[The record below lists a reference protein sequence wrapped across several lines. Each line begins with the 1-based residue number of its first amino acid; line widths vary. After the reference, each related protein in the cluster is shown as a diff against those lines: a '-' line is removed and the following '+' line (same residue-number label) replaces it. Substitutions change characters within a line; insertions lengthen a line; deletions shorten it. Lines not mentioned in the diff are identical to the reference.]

1 MPHGNQ
7 DEFLTKLHISASVSP
22 QNANASMKQRFSS
35 LDVKVI
41 AHELQGSLVTLRLA
55 NVYDLSSKILLL
67 KFAKPD
73 NKQQLL
79 VDNGFRCHLT
89 DFSRTTAA
97 APSAFVARL
106 RKYLKTRRLTAVT
119 QVGTDRILEFQFSD
133 GQYRMFLEFFA
144 SGNIILT
151 DADLKILAIS
161 RNVSEGDGQE
171 PQRVGLQYSLE
182 NRQNFGGA
190 PALTKER
197 VRDALK
203 TAAEKAEASAVA
215 GAFSGKKAKGKSG
228 GDLRKALAVSIT
240 ELPPVLVENI
250 LQANRFDVSTK
261 PADVLGN
268 ESLLDAL
275 VGHLSEARGVVE
287 NITASATCTGYIFA
301 RKKATPSSGPD
312 EADETR
318 KREGLL
324 YEDFHPFVPQKFKD
338 DPSVQVLE
346 FEGYNRTV
354 DEFFSS
360 LEGQKLESR
369 LSGREEAAKKKLEA
383 ARHEQAKRI
392 QGLQDAQAMNL
403 RKAAAIEANVER
415 VQEAMDAV
423 NGLLAQGMDWVDI
436 GKLVE
441 REKKRQN
448 PVAEIISLPL
458 KLSENTITLLL
469 AEEEF
474 DEDEAG
480 EDDPFETDDS
490 DSEEERSEANALAK
504 DGKSDKL
511 LTVDIVLSA
520 SPWSNA
526 REYYEERRSAAMKQE
541 KTQLQATKALKS
553 AEQKIAEDLKKGLK
567 QEKALLQPIRKQMWF
582 EKFMWFISSDGYLV
596 LGGKDPQ
603 QSEMLYRRYL
613 RKGDV
618 YCHADVRGAANMV
631 IKNNPNTPDAPIPPA
646 TLSQAGSLAVCS
658 SDAWDSKA
666 GMGAWWVSADQ
677 VSKSTP
683 SGEIMPA
690 GNFTIEGKK
699 NYLPPTQ
706 LLLGL
711 GFVFKISE
719 QSKNKHLK
727 HRIHDERSSMALE
740 GAAAGE
746 DELRNAEEVDDAEDS
761 DVDSEENN
769 PSNGKRANPL
779 QGSGDEGEAVDDARD
794 ELAAVKMSDDRPA
807 NDETATPPVD
817 AIEAGPE
824 AGPGEGA
831 NEADAAAD
839 GEEDGSE
846 EDGPAPSEPATEVS
860 EAPTG
865 ASDAASYTARASEAT
880 GKGHQKRGQKGKARK
895 IAQKYK
901 GQDEED
907 RAAAEALI
915 GAAVGRQRAE
925 AEAAARAQRQAEL
938 EATKE
943 RRRAQHE
950 RKQREV
956 AEQEEIRRAVMKE
969 GLDEPEPDEAEKAT
983 NLDTLVGTPLAGD
996 EIIEVIPVCAPWNAL
1011 VRFKYKV
1018 KMQPGSV
1025 KKGKAVKEVLDR
1037 LKTDSARKGVV
1048 DEAARDT
1055 EKMWPRE
1062 IELIKGLKP
1071 EDVVNSVPVSKLRVM
1086 MAGASGQGG
1095 GAGGGGGKG
1104 KGNGGKGG
1112 KGGKGSKK

>member
-1 MPHGNQ
+1 
-7 DEFLTKLHISASVSP
+7 
-22 QNANASMKQRFSS
+22 MKQRFSS

-41 AHELQGSLVTLRLA
+41 AHELQASLVTLRLA

-79 VDNGFRCHLT
+79 IENGFRCHLT
-89 DFSRTTAA
+89 DFARTTAA

-161 RNVSEGDGQE
+161 RNVGEGEGQE
-171 PQRVGLQYSLE
+171 AQQVGLQYSLE
-182 NRQNFGGA
+182 NRQNYGGI

-197 VRDALK
+197 IRDALK
-203 TAAEKAEASAVA
+203 TAAEKAEANA
-215 GAFSGKKAKGKSG
+215 GASTFSGKKAKGKSG

-240 ELPPVLVENI
+240 ELPPTLVENI
-250 LQANRFDVSTK
+250 LQANSFDVNAK
-261 PADVLGN
+261 LADVLDN

-275 VGHLSEARGVVE
+275 VKYLSEARDIVE

-301 RKKATPSSGPD
+301 KKKATSPSEPV
-312 EADETR
+312 EANAPQ

-324 YEDFHPFVPQKFKD
+324 YDDFHPFVPHKFKKD
-338 DPSVQVLE
+338 SSFETLQ

-369 LSGREEAAKKKLEA
+369 LTGREEAAKKKLED
-383 ARHEQAKRI
+383 ARHEQGKRV

-423 NGLLAQGMDWVDI
+423 NGLIAQGMDWIDI
-436 GKLVE
+436 GKLIE

-448 PVAEIISLPL
+448 PVAETINLPL

-474 DEDEAG
+474 DEDEDEAQ
-480 EDDPFETDDS
+480 EANPYETDES
-490 DSEEERSEANALAK
+490 DSEEESSEATTAK
-504 DGKSDKL
+504 DTKPAKL
-511 LTVDIVLSA
+511 LTVDIVLNV

-526 REYYEERRSAAMKQE
+526 REYYEQRRSAAIKEE
-541 KTQLQATKALKS
+541 KTQQQASKALKS
-553 AEQKIAEDLKKGLK
+553 TEQKIAEDLKKGLK
-567 QEKALLQPIRKQMWF
+567 QEKALLQPIRKQLWF
-582 EKFMWFISSDGYLV
+582 EKFLWFISSDGYLV

-603 QSEMLYRRYL
+603 QSEILYRRYL
-613 RKGDV
+613 RKGDI
-618 YCHADVRGAANMV
+618 YCHADIRGAANIV

-646 TLSQAGSLAVCS
+646 TLSQAGSLSVCS
-658 SDAWDSKA
+658 SEAWDSKA
-666 GMGAWWVSADQ
+666 GMGAWWVNADQ
-677 VSKSTP
+677 VSKSAST
-683 SGEIMPA
+683 GEIMPA
-690 GNFTIEGKK
+690 GDFIIQGKQ

-711 GFVFKISE
+711 GFVFRISE
-719 QSKNKHLK
+719 QSKGSHLK
-727 HRIHDERSSMALE
+727 HRVQDERPSTATE
-740 GAAAGE
+740 EVTADD
-746 DELRNAEEVDDAEDS
+746 DELENTEVVDESDISDDEF
-761 DVDSEENN
+761 SEN
-769 PSNGKRANPL
+769 PSSHEKRANPL
-779 QGSGDEGEAVDDARD
+779 QGSGNEDEAIDDTADKLSTVDIRD
-794 ELAAVKMSDDRPA
+794 QPA
-807 NDETATPPVD
+807 NDEADHSSVD
-817 AIEAGPE
+817 ATEDKQIE
-824 AGPGEGA
+824 GED
-831 NEADAAAD
+831 EADAD
-839 GEEDGSE
+839 EEEHGSE
-846 EDGPAPSEPATEVS
+846 GDEVTPSESATEVS
-860 EAPTG
+860 EAP
-865 ASDAASYTARASEAT
+865 SRISSYSTKTSEAT
-880 GKGHQKRGQKGKARK
+880 KKGGQKRGQKAKAKK

-901 GQDEED
+901 NQDEED
-907 RAAAEALI
+907 RITAEALI
-915 GAAVGRQRAE
+915 GATAGRQRAE
-925 AEAAARAQRQAEL
+925 AEAAAKAQRQAEM
-938 EATKE
+938 EAMKE

-950 RKQREV
+950 RKQKEV
-956 AEQEEIRRAVMKE
+956 AEQEEIRRAMMNE
-969 GLDEPEPDEAEKAT
+969 GLDVLEPDEAEKAT

-1025 KKGKAVKEVLDR
+1025 KKGKAVKEVLER
-1037 LKTDSARKGVV
+1037 LKTDSARKGVI
-1048 DEAARDT
+1048 DEAARDK

-1062 IELIKGLKP
+1062 IELIKALKP
-1071 EDVVNSVPVSKLRVM
+1071 EEIVNTISVSKVRVM
-1086 MAGASGQGG
+1086 LAGASGGEKG
-1095 GAGGGGGKG
+1095 SSGGGKG
-1104 KGNGGKGG
+1104 KGGGKSQGKGG
-1112 KGGKGSKK
+1112 RGGKGSKK

>member
-1 MPHGNQ
+1 
-7 DEFLTKLHISASVSP
+7 
-22 QNANASMKQRFSS
+22 MKQRFSS

-41 AHELQGSLVTLRLA
+41 AHELQASLVTLRLA

-79 VDNGFRCHLT
+79 IENGFRCHLT
-89 DFSRTTAA
+89 DFARTTAA

-161 RNVSEGDGQE
+161 RNVGEGEGQE
-171 PQRVGLQYSLE
+171 AQQVGLQYSLE
-182 NRQNFGGA
+182 NRQNYGGI
-190 PALTKER
+190 PPLTKER
-197 VRDALK
+197 IRDALK
-203 TAAEKAEASAVA
+203 SAAEKAEANA
-215 GAFSGKKAKGKSG
+215 GAGTFSGHKAKGKSG

-240 ELPPVLVENI
+240 ELPPTLVENI
-250 LQANRFDVSTK
+250 LQANSFDITAK
-261 PADVLGN
+261 LADVLDN

-275 VGHLSEARGVVE
+275 VKHLSEARDIVE

-301 RKKATPSSGPD
+301 KKKTTSSSD
-312 EADETR
+312 SVEANESQ

-324 YEDFHPFVPQKFKD
+324 YDDFHPFIPHKFKKD
-338 DPSVQVLE
+338 SSFEILE

-369 LSGREEAAKKKLEA
+369 LTGREEAAKKKLED
-383 ARHEQAKRI
+383 ARHEQSKRI

-423 NGLLAQGMDWVDI
+423 NGLLAQGMDWIDI
-436 GKLVE
+436 GKLIE

-448 PVAEIISLPL
+448 PVAEIINLPL

-474 DEDEAG
+474 DEDEDEA
-480 EDDPFETDDS
+480 EEANPYETDES
-490 DSEEERSEANALAK
+490 DSEEGQNEATSTK
-504 DGKSDKL
+504 DIKPAKL
-511 LTVDIVLSA
+511 LTVDIVLNV

-526 REYYEERRSAAMKQE
+526 REYYEQRRSAAIKEE
-541 KTQLQATKALKS
+541 KTQQQATKALKS
-553 AEQKIAEDLKKGLK
+553 TEQKIAEDLKKGLK
-567 QEKALLQPIRKQMWF
+567 QEKALLQPIRRQLWF
-582 EKFMWFISSDGYLV
+582 EKFLWFISSDGYLV

-603 QSEMLYRRYL
+603 QSEILYRRYL
-613 RKGDV
+613 RKGDI
-618 YCHADVRGAANMV
+618 YCHADIRGAANIV

-646 TLSQAGSLAVCS
+646 TLSQAGSLSVCS
-658 SDAWDSKA
+658 SEAWDSKA
-666 GMGAWWVSADQ
+666 GMGAWWVNADQ
-677 VSKSTP
+677 VSKSALT
-683 SGEIMPA
+683 GEIMPA
-690 GNFTIEGKK
+690 GNFIIQGKK

-711 GFVFKISE
+711 GFVFRISE
-719 QSKNKHLK
+719 QSKGSHLK
-727 HRIHDERSSMALE
+727 HRVQDDRSST
-740 GAAAGE
+740 AAEEATAGE
-746 DELRNAEEVDDAEDS
+746 DGPEDKEEIDES
-761 DVDSEENN
+761 DVSDDEFSEN
-769 PSNGKRANPL
+769 PSSREKRANPL
-779 QGSGDEGEAVDDARD
+779 QGSGNEDEAIDDTA
-794 ELAAVKMSDDRPA
+794 DRLSTVNISHQPA
-807 NDETATPPVD
+807 NDEAAPSTVAATED
-817 AIEAGPE
+817 GQ
-824 AGPGEGA
+824 GEG
-831 NEADAAAD
+831 EDEIDAD
-839 GEEDGSE
+839 EEEHGSE
-846 EDGPAPSEPATEVS
+846 GDEVAPSEPATEMS
-860 EAPTG
+860 EAPSRISSHSTK
-865 ASDAASYTARASEAT
+865 ASET
-880 GKGHQKRGQKGKARK
+880 TKKGAQKRGQKGKAKK

-901 GQDEED
+901 DQDEED
-907 RAAAEALI
+907 RITAEALI
-915 GAAVGRQRAE
+915 GATAGRQRAE
-925 AEAAARAQRQAEL
+925 AEAVAKAQRQAEM
-938 EATKE
+938 EAMKE

-950 RKQREV
+950 RKQKEV
-956 AEQEEIRRAVMKE
+956 AEQEEIRRAMMNE
-969 GLDEPEPDEAEKAT
+969 GLDVLEPDEAEKAT

-1037 LKTDSARKGVV
+1037 LKTDSARKGVI
-1048 DEAARDT
+1048 DEAARDK

-1062 IELIKGLKP
+1062 IELIKALKP
-1071 EDVVNSVPVSKLRVM
+1071 EEIVNTIPVSKLRVM
-1086 MAGASGQGG
+1086 LAGASGGEKG
-1095 GAGGGGGKG
+1095 SSGGGKG
-1104 KGNGGKGG
+1104 KGGGKSQGKGG
-1112 KGGKGSKK
+1112 RGGKGSKK

>member
-1 MPHGNQ
+1 
-7 DEFLTKLHISASVSP
+7 
-22 QNANASMKQRFSS
+22 MKQRFSS

-41 AHELQGSLVTLRLA
+41 AHELQASLVTLRLA

-79 VDNGFRCHLT
+79 IENGFRCHLT
-89 DFSRTTAA
+89 DFARTTAA

-106 RKYLKTRRLTAVT
+106 RKYLKTRRLTAVQ

-161 RNVSEGDGQE
+161 RNVGEGEGQE
-171 PQRVGLQYSLE
+171 AQQVGLQYSLE
-182 NRQNFGGA
+182 NRQNYGGI

-197 VRDALK
+197 IRDALK
-203 TAAEKAEASAVA
+203 TAAEKAEANA
-215 GAFSGKKAKGKSG
+215 GAGTFSGNKAKGKSG

-240 ELPPVLVENI
+240 ELPPTLVENI
-250 LQANRFDVSTK
+250 LQANSFDITAK
-261 PADVLGN
+261 LTDVLDN

-275 VGHLSEARGVVE
+275 VKHLSEARDIVE

-301 RKKATPSSGPD
+301 KKRTTSSSEPVD
-312 EADETR
+312 ANESQ

-324 YEDFHPFVPQKFKD
+324 YDDFHPFVPHKFKKD
-338 DPSVQVLE
+338 SSFEILE

-369 LSGREEAAKKKLEA
+369 LTGREEAAKKKLED
-383 ARHEQAKRI
+383 ARHEQGKRI

-423 NGLLAQGMDWVDI
+423 NGLIAQGMDWIDI

-448 PVAEIISLPL
+448 PVAETISLPL

-474 DEDEAG
+474 DEDEDEEEEANPY
-480 EDDPFETDDS
+480 EIDES
-490 DSEEERSEANALAK
+490 DSEEGQSEATSTK
-504 DGKSDKL
+504 DTKPAKL
-511 LTVDIVLSA
+511 LTVDIVLNV

-526 REYYEERRSAAMKQE
+526 REYYEQRRSAAIKEE
-541 KTQLQATKALKS
+541 KTQQQATKALKS
-553 AEQKIAEDLKKGLK
+553 TEHKIAEDLKKGLK
-567 QEKALLQPIRKQMWF
+567 QEKALLQPIRKQLWF
-582 EKFMWFISSDGYLV
+582 EKFLWFISSDGYLV

-603 QSEMLYRRYL
+603 QSEILYRRYL
-613 RKGDV
+613 RKGDI
-618 YCHADVRGAANMV
+618 YCHADIRGAANIV

-646 TLSQAGSLAVCS
+646 TLSQAGSLSVCTS
-658 SDAWDSKA
+658 EAWDSKA
-666 GMGAWWVSADQ
+666 GMGAWWVNADQ
-677 VSKSTP
+677 VSKSAST
-683 SGEIMPA
+683 GEIMPA
-690 GNFTIEGKK
+690 GNFIIQGKK

-706 LLLGL
+706 LLIGL

-719 QSKNKHLK
+719 QSKGSHLK
-727 HRIHDERSSMALE
+727 HRVQDEHSSTAAE
-740 GAAAGE
+740 GATAGE
-746 DELRNAEEVDDAEDS
+746 EELENTEEIDDS
-761 DVDSEENN
+761 DASDDENL
-769 PSNGKRANPL
+769 SSHERRANPL
-779 QGSGDEGEAVDDARD
+779 QSSGNEDEAADDMADELSTVNIGDQPAKEEAALSSVDAPEDKQGEGEDEADGDE
-794 ELAAVKMSDDRPA
+794 
-807 NDETATPPVD
+807 
-817 AIEAGPE
+817 
-824 AGPGEGA
+824 
-831 NEADAAAD
+831 
-839 GEEDGSE
+839 EEHGSE
-846 EDGPAPSEPATEVS
+846 EDEVAPSEPATEVS
-860 EAPTG
+860 EAPSRISSHSTK
-865 ASDAASYTARASEAT
+865 TSET
-880 GKGHQKRGQKGKARK
+880 TKKGTQKRGQKGKAKK

-901 GQDEED
+901 DQDEED
-907 RAAAEALI
+907 RITAEAFL
-915 GAAVGRQRAE
+915 GATAGRQRAE
-925 AEAAARAQRQAEL
+925 AEAAAKAQRQAEM
-938 EATKE
+938 EAMKE

-950 RKQREV
+950 RKQKEV
-956 AEQEEIRRAVMKE
+956 AEQEEIRRAMMNE
-969 GLDEPEPDEAEKAT
+969 GLDVGEPDEAEKAT

-1037 LKTDSARKGVV
+1037 LKTDSARKGVI
-1048 DEAARDT
+1048 DESARDK

-1062 IELIKGLKP
+1062 IELIKALKP
-1071 EDVVNSVPVSKLRVM
+1071 EEIVNTIPVSKVRVM
-1086 MAGASGQGG
+1086 LAGASGGDKG
-1095 GAGGGGGKG
+1095 SSGGGKG
-1104 KGNGGKGG
+1104 KGGGKGQG
-1112 KGGKGSKK
+1112 KGGRGGKGSKK

>member
-1 MPHGNQ
+1 
-7 DEFLTKLHISASVSP
+7 
-22 QNANASMKQRFSS
+22 MKQRFSS

-79 VDNGFRCHLT
+79 IDNGFRCHLT
-89 DFSRTTAA
+89 DFARTTAA

-106 RKYLKTRRLTAVT
+106 RKYLKTRRLTSVA

-161 RNVSEGDGQE
+161 RNVSEGEGQE
-171 PQRVGLQYSLE
+171 PQGVGLQYSLE
-182 NRQNFGGA
+182 NRQNFGGI

-197 VRDALK
+197 IRDALK
-203 TAAEKAEASAVA
+203 TAAEKAESGVVA
-215 GAFSGKKAKGKSG
+215 ATFSGKKAKGKSG

-240 ELPPVLVENI
+240 ELPPALVENI
-250 LQANRFDVSTK
+250 LQANSFDVSAK
-261 PADVLGN
+261 PADVLDN
-268 ESLLDAL
+268 ELLLDEL
-275 VGHLSEARGVVE
+275 VKHLSEARDIVE
-287 NITASATCTGYIFA
+287 NIIASTTCKGYIFA
-301 RKKATPSSGPD
+301 KKKTTLTGEPTEPD
-312 EADETR
+312 PAQ
-318 KREGLL
+318 KHEGLL
-324 YEDFHPFVPQKFKD
+324 YEDFHPFVPQKFKS
-338 DPSVQVLE
+338 DPSIQVLE

-369 LSGREEAAKKKLEA
+369 LTGREEAAKKKLEA

-392 QGLQDAQAMNL
+392 EGLQGAQATNL

-436 GKLVE
+436 GKLIE

-458 KLSENTITLLL
+458 KLAENTITLLL

-474 DEDEAG
+474 DEDEA
-480 EDDPFETDDS
+480 EEENPFETDDS
-490 DSEEERSEANALAK
+490 DSEEEASAVAPNKDKKSE
-504 DGKSDKL
+504 KL
-511 LTVDIVLSA
+511 LTVDIVLNA

-526 REYYEERRSAAMKQE
+526 REYYEERRSAAMKEE
-541 KTQLQATKALKS
+541 KTQLQANKALKS
-553 AEQKIAEDLKKGLK
+553 TEQKIAEDLKKGLK

-582 EKFMWFISSDGYLV
+582 EKFLWFISSDGYLV

-603 QSEMLYRRYL
+603 QSEILYRRYL
-613 RKGDV
+613 RKGDI
-618 YCHADVRGAANMV
+618 YCHADIRGAAHIV
-631 IKNNPNTPDAPIPPA
+631 IKNSPNTPDAPIPPA
-646 TLSQAGSLAVCS
+646 TLSQAASLAVCT

-666 GMGAWWVSADQ
+666 GMGGWWVNADQ

-683 SGEIMPA
+683 SGDILPA
-690 GNFTIEGKK
+690 GNFTIQGKK

-719 QSKNKHLK
+719 QSKSKHLK
-727 HRIHDERSSMALE
+727 HRVHDGRSSV
-740 GAAAGE
+740 AAETEATGG
-746 DELRNAEEVDDAEDS
+746 DELQITEEIDDSEDS
-761 DVDSEENN
+761 GAESEDNQ
-769 PSNGKRANPL
+769 PSYDKRANPL
-779 QGSGDEGEAVDDARD
+779 QGSGEEDENTDDTAD
-794 ELAAVKMSDDRPA
+794 KLSAVKVSDRPE
-807 NDETATPPVD
+807 NDGAAPLPVD
-817 AIEAGPE
+817 GIEEGQEEE
-824 AGPGEGA
+824 AK
-831 NEADAAAD
+831 EAEAD
-839 GEEDGSE
+839 GEEDE
-846 EDGPAPSEPATEVS
+846 EEEGEDEMTPSEPATEIS
-860 EAPTG
+860 EAPTQ
-865 ASDAASYTARASEAT
+865 ASDVASYTTGASAAT
-880 GKGHQKRGQKGKARK
+880 KKRGQKRGQKGKAKK

-901 GQDEED
+901 DQDEED
-907 RAAAEALI
+907 RATAEALI
-915 GAAVGRQRAE
+915 GATVGRQRAE
-925 AEAAARAQRQAEL
+925 LEAAAKAQRQAEL
-938 EATKE
+938 EAMKE

-950 RKQREV
+950 RKQKEV
-956 AEQEEIRRAVMKE
+956 AEQEEIRRAVMNE
-969 GLDEPEPDEAEKAT
+969 GLDALEPDDAEKMT

-996 EIIEVIPVCAPWNAL
+996 EILEVIPVCAPWSAL

-1025 KKGKAVKEVLDR
+1025 KKGKAVREVQER
-1037 LKTDSARKGVV
+1037 LKTDSARKGVI
-1048 DEAARDT
+1048 DEAARDP
-1055 EKMWPRE
+1055 EKIWPRE
-1062 IELIKGLKP
+1062 IELIKALKP
-1071 EDVVNSVPVSKLRVM
+1071 EEIANCVPVGKLRVM
-1086 MAGASGQGG
+1086 MTGASGGS
-1095 GAGGGGGKG
+1095 GASSGGGKG
-1104 KGNGGKGG
+1104 KGGKSQGKGG
-1112 KGGKGSKK
+1112 RGGKGSKK